1 MAQQE
6 RRMGRIRLA
15 GLGGV
20 VILTLL
26 AMWGCCTSDTTV
38 PAPGATRTAT
48 ALIDAPTLKGW
59 VDAGLVNSKNGEKVV
74 ILDITET
81 RDYYD
86 RGHIPG
92 AIYVDPAEIVQT
104 RIEGVAASS
113 TMVPD
118 GSKMD
123 ALIQRCGIDKNTT
136 IVFTASSFDPV
147 YNATRAYAT
156 FRYWGF
162 PKERLKVLD
171 GWDNG
176 WKAVYVLTSITPTIT
191 RSKYGVALNGKNRV
205 QAGLRVSLGEMIFA
219 VKNYDPTKHVIIDTR
234 SIAASGA
241 YAGTPGTSLGV
252 FSPNA
257 GTPAVTADYTVFEGH
272 MKHAKALVYTSLY
285 NKGNANRFFP
295 GDNGTATNLKS
306 RFAEIGMDA
315 TKTAY
320 VYCKTGYIASSEFF
334 VLDGILGWNAVWYDG
349 SWSQWGQ
356 MSTLAANGGKLP
368 ASAVWATDVPE
379 LSELVVYNFGKSVSF
394 SGNPA
399 TLTLN
404 YIEALPVDPISTR
417 LFTMTDDRR
426 ANQIENEDA
435 AYKSPAA
442 ASSGN
447 SGNRAGSG
455 GGGC

>member
-1 MAQQE
+1 MTQQLWSKK
-6 RRMGRIRLA
+6 R
-15 GLGGV
+15 V
-20 VILTLL
+20 VLTGMCGIVALTLL
-26 AMWGCCTSDTTV
+26 VMWGCCTNDTTV
-38 PAPGATRTAT
+38 SGPVATRTAT

-59 VDAGLVNSKNGEKVV
+59 ADAGLVNSKSGEKVV
-74 ILDITET
+74 ILDITESK
-81 RDYYD
+81 DYYD

-113 TMVPD
+113 AMVPD

-147 YNATRAYAT
+147 YNPTRAYAT

-176 WKAVYVLTSITPTIT
+176 WKAVYALTSATPAIA
-191 RSKYGVALNGKNRV
+191 RSKYGVAQNGKNRV
-205 QAGLRVSLGEMIFA
+205 QAGLRVSLGEMISA
-219 VKNYDPTKHVIIDTR
+219 VKNYDATKHVIIDTR
-234 SIAASGA
+234 SIDASGA

-272 MKHAKALVYTSLY
+272 MKHAKALVYTLLY
-285 NKGNANRFFP
+285 NKDNANRFFP
-295 GDNGTATNLKS
+295 ADDGTATSLKS
-306 RFAEIGMDA
+306 RFAEVGMDA
-315 TKTAY
+315 TRIAY

-334 VLDGILGWNAVWYDG
+334 VLDGILGWKAVWYDG

-356 MSTLAANGGKLP
+356 MSALAASGGRLP
-368 ASAVWATDVPE
+368 ASSVWATDVPE
-379 LSELVVYNFGKSVSF
+379 LSELVVYNFGKTVAI
-394 SGNPA
+394 SGKPA
-399 TLTLN
+399 LLTFN
-404 YIEALPVDPISTR
+404 HIEALPVDPVSA
-417 LFTMTDDRR
+417 LMFTTTGDPR
-426 ANQIENEDA
+426 ANQIENEDV

-442 ASSGN
+442 SSSASSA
-447 SGNRAGSG
+447 SQSKSG
-455 GGGC
+455 GGC

>member
-1 MAQQE
+1 MAQQLWSKK
-6 RRMGRIRLA
+6 RVVLTGVC
-15 GLGGV
+15 GV
-20 VILTLL
+20 VALTLL
-26 AMWGCCTSDTTV
+26 VMWGCCTNDTTV
-38 PAPGATRTAT
+38 SVLVATRTAT

-59 VDAGLVNSKNGEKVV
+59 ADAGLVNSKSGERVV
-74 ILDITET
+74 ILDITESK
-81 RDYYD
+81 DYYD

-104 RIEGVAASS
+104 RIEGAAASS
-113 TMVPD
+113 TMVAD

-147 YNATRAYAT
+147 YNPTRAYAT

-176 WKAVYVLTSITPTIT
+176 WKAVYALTSVTPTIA
-191 RSKYGVALNGKNRV
+191 RSKYGIALNGKNRI
-205 QAGLRVSLGEMIFA
+205 QAGLRVSLGEMIA
-219 VKNYDPTKHVIIDTR
+219 TVRNYDATKHAIIDTR

-257 GTPAVTADYTVFEGH
+257 GTPAVPADYTVFEGH

-285 NKGNANRFFP
+285 NKDNANRFFP
-295 GDNGTATNLKS
+295 ADDGTVTSLKS
-306 RFAEIGMDA
+306 RFAVVGMDA

-320 VYCKTGYIASSEFF
+320 VYCRTGYMASSEFF

-356 MSTLAANGGKLP
+356 MSSHTANGGKLP

-379 LSELVVYNFGKSVSF
+379 LSEIVVYNFGKTVTI
-394 SGNPA
+394 SGKPA
-399 TLTLN
+399 LLTIN
-404 YIEALPVDPISTR
+404 YIEALPVDPISAR
-417 LFTMTDDRR
+417 LFTTTSDPR
-426 ANQIENEDA
+426 ANQIENEDV

-442 ASSGN
+442 SSSTSSASPSKSSG
-447 SGNRAGSG
+447 
-455 GGGC
+455 GC

>member
-1 MAQQE
+1 MAQQLWSKE
-6 RRMGRIRLA
+6 RV
-15 GLGGV
+15 GLTGIFGV
-20 VILTLL
+20 VALSLL
-26 AMWGCCTSDTTV
+26 VMWGCCKNDTTLT
-38 PAPGATRTAT
+38 APLATRTAT
-48 ALIDAPTLKGW
+48 ALIDAATLKGW

-74 ILDITET
+74 ILDITKSK
-81 RDYYD
+81 DFYD

-113 TMVPD
+113 AMVAD
-118 GSKMD
+118 GSRMD
-123 ALIQRCGIDKNTT
+123 ALIQRSGIDRNTT
-136 IVFTASSFDPV
+136 VVFTASSFDPV

-171 GWDNG
+171 GWDHG
-176 WKAVYVLTSITPTIT
+176 WKAVYTLTSATPTIT
-191 RSKYGVALNGKNRV
+191 PSKYAVALHGKNRV
-205 QAGLRVSLGEMIFA
+205 QAGLRVSLGEMIAA
-219 VKNYDPTKHVIIDTR
+219 VKNYDATKHVIVDTR
-234 SIAASGA
+234 SITASGA

-257 GTPAVTADYTVFEGH
+257 GTPEVTADYTVFEGH

-285 NKGNANRFFP
+285 NMGNANRFFP
-295 GDNGTATNLKS
+295 ADDGTATSLKS
-306 RFAEIGMDA
+306 RFAEVGMNA

-320 VYCKTGYIASSEFF
+320 VYCRTGYIASSEFF

-379 LSELVVYNFGKSVSF
+379 LSELVVYNFGKTVNISD
-394 SGNPA
+394 NPA

-404 YIEALPVDPISTR
+404 YIEALPVDPISAR
-417 LFTMTDDRR
+417 LFTMTDDPR

-435 AYKSPAA
+435 AYKSPAT

-447 SGNRAGSG
+447 QAGSG

>member
-6 RRMGRIRLA
+6 RKMGWIGQA

-20 VILTLL
+20 IMISLF
-26 AMWGCCTSDTTV
+26 AMWGCCTSDTAV
-38 PAPGATRTAT
+38 PAQVATRTAT
-48 ALIDAPTLKGW
+48 ALIDAATLKGW
-59 VDAGLVNSKNGEKVV
+59 IDAGLVNSKNGEKVV
-74 ILDITET
+74 ILDITGA

-104 RIEGVAASS
+104 RIEGVASS
-113 TMVPD
+113 SAMVPD

-123 ALIQRCGIDKNTT
+123 KLIQRCGIDNNTT
-136 IVFTASSFDPV
+136 VVFTASSFDPV
-147 YNATRAYAT
+147 YNMTRAYAT

-162 PKERLKVLD
+162 PRERIKVLD

-176 WKAVYVLTSITPTIT
+176 WKTMYAMTSAIPAIAS
-191 RSKYGVALNGKNRV
+191 SKYGVAQHGKNRV
-205 QAGLRVSLGEMIFA
+205 KTELRASLGEIIA
-219 VKNYDPTKHVIIDTR
+219 IVRNHDATKHTIIDTR
-234 SIAASGA
+234 SFADSGA

-272 MKHAKALVYTSLY
+272 MKHAKALVYTSLF

-295 GDNGTATNLKS
+295 VDDGTLNSLKNK
-306 RFAEIGMDA
+306 FAAVGMDA

-320 VYCKTGYIASSEFF
+320 VYCRTGYIASSEFF

-356 MSTLAANGGKLP
+356 MSASTANGGKLP
-368 ASAVWATDVPE
+368 ATAVWATDVPE
-379 LSELVVYNFGKSVSF
+379 LSELVVYNFGKTVSI
-394 SGNPA
+394 SGYSD

-404 YIEALPVDPISTR
+404 HIEELPVDPISTR
-417 LFTMTDDRR
+417 LFTTTDDPR
-426 ANQIENEDA
+426 ANQIEKEDA
-435 AYKSPAA
+435 AYKSPASD
-442 ASSGN
+442 SSAN
-447 SGNRAGSG
+447 SGNRSGSG